1 MAVPKRKKSKMR
13 VRQRKGQVKA
23 IVAEVQACPNCG
35 EPRRIH
41 HACAACGHYNKRQVI
56 SVEA

>member
-23 IVAEVQACPNCG
+23 IVAEAQACPNCG
-35 EPRRIH
+35 APRRIH
-41 HACAACGHYNKRQVI
+41 HACAACGFYNARKVLA
-56 SVEA
+56 VEA